1 VGAGGGAVSVGG
13 FVSTGCLL
21 SEARAFALLQ
31 IGRAFALLQ
40 VGFELSE
47 GDERDALPT
56 LS

>member
-1 VGAGGGAVSVGG
+1 MGAGGGAVSVGG